1 MAGKRTILVGTVG
14 HGVMRSEDDGETWGN
29 TPITRG
35 IHSDCLIRSMA
46 QEPGRPEIIFAGSDK
61 GLHHSEDGGASW
73 TLLDTPLNGSMIWE
87 LAIDPVDPNI
97 MYAGTGTPSTPGM
110 YRSTDR
116 GKTWEQRPMQIAES
130 CPAVGIPR
138 FTGIAV
144 DPTDHKNVWAG
155 IEVDGVRRST
165 DGGDTWTE
173 VPGALNNLDSHDIVV
188 TDGLPKTV
196 ISVGNDELFTS
207 TDNGETWNPIE
218 AKEKFDWP
226 SDRVFPRGIAIKPGD
241 PDTIFLGIG
250 SAPTGDNGAVMRSQ
264 DGGKTWDKKP
274 LPVEPNS
281 YIHTVVVQPED
292 PSLVLAGS
300 RYGYLYRSDD
310 GGDSWSKL
318 RRELGVISTIV
329 WVPN

>member
-61 GLHHSEDGGASW
+61 GLHRSEDGGASW
-73 TLLDTPLNGSMIWE
+73 TLLDTSLNGSMIWE

-97 MYAGTGTPSTPGM
+97 MYAGTGTPSTPGI

-116 GKTWEQRPMQIAES
+116 GKTWEQRPMQIADS

-173 VPGALNNLDSHDIVV
+173 VSGALNNLDSHDIAV
-188 TDGLPKTV
+188 TDGSPSTV

-207 TDNGETWNPIE
+207 TDNGASWNPIG
-218 AKEKFDWP
+218 AKEKFQWP
-226 SDRVFPRGIAIKPGD
+226 GDRVFPRGIAIKPGD
-241 PDTIFLGIG
+241 PRHHLPGHRQRTYRRQRRR
-250 SAPTGDNGAVMRSQ
+250 GAVTGRGQDLGEHAPARGSQ
-264 DGGKTWDKKP
+264 LLHPHRRGAARRPVPGP
-274 LPVEPNS
+274 GRQPVRLPVP
-281 YIHTVVVQPED
+281 Q
-292 PSLVLAGS
+292 
-300 RYGYLYRSDD
+300 
-310 GGDSWSKL
+310 
-318 RRELGVISTIV
+318 RRRRRQLEQAAA
-329 WVPN
+329 